1 MFDPFGTLKLDQT
14 AVVLGPPD
22 GVAEV
27 LDAVVGEVDQ
37 GDVERHGSAPFLLRK
52 ELADAGILSSLDRND
67 LVKSTA
73 APPDRQGPKT
83 ITRQPA
89 IKGVPAVLEQEA
101 STGSGRQWRWGRRG
115 AASQRSLTVNH
126 GIQRA
131 VRTAACQP

>member
-89 IKGVPAVLEQEA
+89 IKGGPAVPG
-101 STGSGRQWRWGRRG
+101 TGGEHRIGQAMALGPSWGREP
-115 AASQRSLTVNH
+115 AVTH
-126 GIQRA
+126 G
-131 VRTAACQP
+131 QPRYPAGC